1 MEEKKF
7 LGSKRLL
14 FKTEKEESNNKKP
27 KLEENKLKEEK
38 NINNNN
44 KNILQ
49 NKLEDEFDY
58 YQKEYIEKVCSKCR
72 FGLKDSI
79 FSSYKE
85 DYTFYSYNNLK
96 ELENNTDF
104 NTKIKQIIK
113 NNLEEFNLYCF
124 LSLI

>member
-38 NINNNN
+38 NINNN

-49 NKLEDEFDY
+49 NKLEVEFDY
-58 YQKEYIEKVCSKCR
+58 YQKEYIEKVCSKCK
-72 FGLKDSI
+72 FGLKD
-79 FSSYKE
+79 
-85 DYTFYSYNNLK
+85 
-96 ELENNTDF
+96 
-104 NTKIKQIIK
+104 
-113 NNLEEFNLYCF
+113 
-124 LSLI
+124 